1 MRNKLLR
8 LFFVFIIIIAVT
20 GFLFPPKINNH
31 IVDTQYNFDGSKTY
45 IYEDGR
51 MYEGEIDT
59 KLNRQVHG
67 TLYLKDRV
75 VIGKFENNEISK
87 GVIIYDNGD
96 VYEGDIVEFMAHGKG
111 EILYDAGGKYIG
123 DSKFDKPDG
132 KGFIIYP
139 NGVTYK
145 GDFKHGVQHGKGR
158 LTKDGGLIQGE
169 FRYNKY
175 IKYIKS
181 SEF

>member
-1 MRNKLLR
+1 
-8 LFFVFIIIIAVT
+8 
-20 GFLFPPKINNH
+20 
-31 IVDTQYNFDGSKTY
+31 
-45 IYEDGR
+45 

-59 KLNRQVHG
+59 KLNRQGHG